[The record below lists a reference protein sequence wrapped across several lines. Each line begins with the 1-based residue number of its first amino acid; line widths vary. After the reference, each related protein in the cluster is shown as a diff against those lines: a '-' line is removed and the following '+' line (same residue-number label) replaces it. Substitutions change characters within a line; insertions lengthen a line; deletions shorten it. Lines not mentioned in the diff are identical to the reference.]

1 MLDNSDYKK
10 LIFALTRISDETM
23 IGNEILEIKDA
34 VESIE
39 NEVNTILNN
48 KTSVAKNVDFN
59 EITDELLLELQGTG
73 QKYLSLDE
81 VKNRFETIIEKYKSK
96 AIMSTKI

>member
-1 MLDNSDYKK
+1 MD
-10 LIFALTRISDETM
+10 
-23 IGNEILEIKDA
+23 
-34 VESIE
+34 
-39 NEVNTILNN
+39 TILNN
-48 KTSVAKNVDFN
+48 KTAVAKNVDFN